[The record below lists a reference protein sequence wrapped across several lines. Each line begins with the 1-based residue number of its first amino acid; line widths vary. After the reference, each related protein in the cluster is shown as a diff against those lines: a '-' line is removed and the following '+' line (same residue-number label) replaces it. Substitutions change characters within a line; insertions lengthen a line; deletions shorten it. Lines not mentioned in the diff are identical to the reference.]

1 MAYDEA
7 LADRVRTALSRRKGV
22 VEKRMFGGLCF
33 MWNGH
38 MTAGIVK
45 DQLMV
50 RVGKDR
56 YDALLTEQYTR
67 PMDFTGRPLK
77 GMLYIDPEGLVEDRA
92 LRLWVR
98 RGCDYVKTLPP
109 K

>member
-7 LADRVRTALSRRKGV
+7 LADRVRTALARRKGTI
-22 VEKRMFGGLCF
+22 EKRMFGGLCF
-33 MWNGH
+33 MWRGH
-38 MTAGIVK
+38 MVVGIVK

-50 RVGKDR
+50 RVGKDK
-56 YDALLTEQYTR
+56 YDALLAKDHTR
-67 PMDFTGRPLK
+67 PMDFTGRPLR
-77 GMLYIDPEGLVEDRA
+77 GMLYVDPEGLMKDEE
-92 LRLWVR
+92 LKLWVR